1 MIPMPKTKAIFLK
14 LSSVALTREK
24 QIPIEEEFIRYGKAV
39 NWVINVLL
47 KNRMTKQ
54 SQVVEAIQK
63 EFSEK
68 FDSRPAYLNDV
79 VRSAGAEIAR
89 HRKLAMTVRSMRDK
103 DPFFR
108 KGKVIFSQPIVK
120 ISEKALTL
128 MLVDRTR
135 VPIPYD
141 KFSRNQNAEKIAA
154 ILMAEPVRPDATGK
168 LPSNKR
174 YGRVRL
180 TWNTQ
185 GFVIID
191 IRTNLP

>member
-1 MIPMPKTKAIFLK
+1 MPETKAILLK

-24 QIPIEEEFIRYGKAV
+24 QILVEEEFARYVKAV
-39 NWVINVLL
+39 NWVIKALL
-47 KNRMTKQ
+47 KEKFTKQ
-54 SQVVEAIQK
+54 TQVVEAIQK

-68 FDSRPAYLNDV
+68 FDNRPAYLNDV

-89 HRKLAMTVRSMRDK
+89 HRKLAVNVRSMRDK

-108 KGKVIFSQPIVK
+108 KGRAIFSQPIVK

-128 MLVDRTR
+128 MLADRTR

-141 KFSRNQNAEKIAA
+141 KFSRNQNAEKIGA
-154 ILMAEPVRPDATGK
+154 ILKAEPVGPDATGK

-174 YGRVRL
+174 YGRIRL

-191 IRTNLP
+191 IRTNIPA

>member
-1 MIPMPKTKAIFLK
+1 MIPMPRTKAILLK

-24 QIPIEEEFIRYGKAV
+24 QVPIEEEFARYVKAV
-39 NWVINVLL
+39 NWVIKIVL
-47 KNRMTKQ
+47 KNHMTRQ
-54 SQVVEAIQK
+54 SQIVESIQK

-89 HRKLAMTVRSMRDK
+89 HRNLAITVRSMRDK

-108 KGKVIFSQPIVK
+108 KGRAIFSQPIVK
-120 ISEKALTL
+120 ISEKVLTL

-141 KFSRNQNAEKIAA
+141 KFSRNQNAEKIAT
-154 ILMAEPVRPDATGK
+154 ILKAEPVGPDVTGK

>member
-1 MIPMPKTKAIFLK
+1 VIPMPKTKAILLK

-24 QIPIEEEFIRYGKAV
+24 QIPVEEEFIRYAKAV
-39 NWVINVLL
+39 NWVIKIVL
-47 KNRMTKQ
+47 KNHMTRQ
-54 SQVVEAIQK
+54 SQIVESIQK

-68 FDSRPAYLNDV
+68 FDNRPVYLKDI

-89 HRKLAMTVRSMRDK
+89 HRNLAMTVRSMRDK

-108 KGKVIFSQPIVK
+108 KGRAIFSQPIVK

-128 MLVDRTR
+128 MLADRTR

-141 KFSRNQNAEKIAA
+141 KFSRNQNAEKLAA
-154 ILMAEPVRPDATGK
+154 ILKAEPVGPDATGI
-168 LPSNKR
+168 LHSNKR